1 MSQLLAANVSS
12 VSAHAGATSESD
24 VGEDPPTS
32 NQGSVVSS
40 SQPQQGGGLLDSSQ
54 PILPRVVTT
63 YQRPLLSSIPSTSNK
78 PVLVAPGLPSVPQK
92 VIDKIKRGEYI
103 DFNELPPARGLS
115 KSLPPHLEGQLVI
128 VQADDLAVSRK
139 LIPNFETWSQ
149 CFAIYAAVRIASDP
163 SKAGDLMAYSHS
175 VASMA
180 KKFPWP
186 SWILYDQAF
195 REEAAYLP
203 ARLWGKEDASLY
215 AKCFNWG
222 PTSATPNWCW
232 NCQSLEHQTDQCPH
246 KPSATKRPRRDDLR
260 PEDPC
265 KKYNNNDGIC
275 SYGAKC
281 KFAHKCYSC
290 GGPHPY
296 SRCSRKGKEQARDRR
311 SKQ

>member
-1 MSQLLAANVSS
+1 MLYPIVVAGQEPLGVLPSVSQIVAANVSS
-12 VSAHAGATSESD
+12 VSAHIGATSERD
-24 VGEDPPTS
+24 GGEDPPTS
-32 NQGSVVSS
+32 NQESLVSS
-40 SQPQQGGGLLDSSQ
+40 LQPQQGGGLLDSSQ

-63 YQRPLLSSIPSTSNK
+63 YQRPLLSSIPSTTNK
-78 PVLVAPGLPSVPQK
+78 PVLVAPGLPSIPQK

-149 CFAIYAAVRIASDP
+149 CFAIYAAVRIGSDP

-215 AKCFNWG
+215 AKWFN
-222 PTSATPNWCW
+222 
-232 NCQSLEHQTDQCPH
+232 
-246 KPSATKRPRRDDLR
+246 
-260 PEDPC
+260 
-265 KKYNNNDGIC
+265 
-275 SYGAKC
+275 
-281 KFAHKCYSC
+281 
-290 GGPHPY
+290 
-296 SRCSRKGKEQARDRR
+296 
-311 SKQ
+311 